1 MALRQGMDNDSR
13 ASWNKRVFIVTS
25 SLMVAAMMACIMI
38 AVVQFIRRID
48 SGWQVTYLPWLG
60 FFLSLEAIYTT
71 HLSRKLSY
79 SSDDWLKMRLAELVV
94 ILVVVKILLYIIY
107 SPFPLW
113 FNLQSWMNYFMD
125 FFNPAYWVAMGFTVF
140 LWFFAS
146 QFGVDLYEM
155 GRDDYAKRQEVAYYF
170 SEDRIIARRRM
181 VDRILM
187 LGAIMVGLTAVM
199 SMESKFIWGNR
210 TLITGTYTYLLLY
223 FVIGFALLSQTQ
235 FAILGASWRQ
245 ESTPVQRNVASRWVV
260 TSLVFLL
267 LLAGLVWFL
276 PTRYSLDLLGALSLL
291 FSSLMS
297 IVMFLWNLFGFL
309 FASLFSVLGFFTDDS
324 EPTSENLQL
333 PSLPMTPIVPGQPLP
348 WIEVVK
354 SILFWSVLIGV
365 IGFALHQYLQQ
376 NQGLWQA
383 IKRFPLVSWL
393 VNLFE
398 GLRGW
403 FSQSWRS
410 MASGMGA
417 VRDRLIPRRSA
428 RIAPETWHYI
438 RLNSLSPRQQVLFFF
453 QALVH
458 KAEQR
463 GIRRGKAQTPYEYA
477 QVIKVEIPEV
487 ETNIEPFTD
496 TFIEARYSQHP
507 VTYKQ
512 ASQAHQWW
520 NSLRKVILHKKPIR

>member
-1 MALRQGMDNDSR
+1 
-13 ASWNKRVFIVTS
+13 
-25 SLMVAAMMACIMI
+25 
-38 AVVQFIRRID
+38 
-48 SGWQVTYLPWLG
+48 
-60 FFLSLEAIYTT
+60 
-71 HLSRKLSY
+71 
-79 SSDDWLKMRLAELVV
+79 
-94 ILVVVKILLYIIY
+94 
-107 SPFPLW
+107 
-113 FNLQSWMNYFMD
+113 
-125 FFNPAYWVAMGFTVF
+125 
-140 LWFFAS
+140 
-146 QFGVDLYEM
+146 
-155 GRDDYAKRQEVAYYF
+155 
-170 SEDRIIARRRM
+170 
-181 VDRILM
+181 
-187 LGAIMVGLTAVM
+187 
-199 SMESKFIWGNR
+199 
-210 TLITGTYTYLLLY
+210 
-223 FVIGFALLSQTQ
+223 
-235 FAILGASWRQ
+235 
-245 ESTPVQRNVASRWVV
+245 
-260 TSLVFLL
+260 
-267 LLAGLVWFL
+267 
-276 PTRYSLDLLGALSLL
+276 
-291 FSSLMS
+291 
-297 IVMFLWNLFGFL
+297 MFLWNLFGFL

-463 GIRRGKAQTPYEYA
+463 YPPR
-477 QVIKVEIPEV
+477 
-487 ETNIEPFTD
+487 
-496 TFIEARYSQHP
+496 
-507 VTYKQ
+507 
-512 ASQAHQWW
+512 
-520 NSLRKVILHKKPIR
+520 